1 LVTMK
6 DVAKDA
12 GVSVATVSRYINKSG
27 YTSKEAQQKIKD
39 SIEKLGYFP
48 NEVARSLFKQS
59 SKIIGLLIPDIRNPF
74 FNALVKAVEDYASSK
89 GYLIVLADI
98 SESSKKLDQ
107 YAKLFSQYHISG
119 LLVATGE
126 LEDFNFEK
134 SLPIVYLDRFMPTS
148 DDSINNDNYHG
159 GHLIAQHI
167 NQTKADR
174 ILVVQ
179 GPKRFQGSV
188 DRFNGVIDHL
198 SKHLNVKT
206 DTIDSYN
213 VDEMSTECQRL
224 LDEYQQVDTIICPN
238 DMMAV
243 ELMIECKKRQIDVPE
258 AIQIVGYDGIAIG
271 EYTSPSLTTVV
282 QPVYTMGKKAA
293 QLLIDR
299 IENKSLKQNKT
310 ILKPTLAIRESTR
323 R

>member
-1 LVTMK
+1 
-6 DVAKDA
+6 
-12 GVSVATVSRYINKSG
+12 
-27 YTSKEAQQKIKD
+27 
-39 SIEKLGYFP
+39 
-48 NEVARSLFKQS
+48 
-59 SKIIGLLIPDIRNPF
+59 
-74 FNALVKAVEDYASSK
+74 
-89 GYLIVLADI
+89 
-98 SESSKKLDQ
+98 
-107 YAKLFSQYHISG
+107 
-119 LLVATGE
+119 
-126 LEDFNFEK
+126 
-134 SLPIVYLDRFMPTS
+134 
-148 DDSINNDNYHG
+148 NYHG

>member
-1 LVTMK
+1 
-6 DVAKDA
+6 
-12 GVSVATVSRYINKSG
+12 
-27 YTSKEAQQKIKD
+27 
-39 SIEKLGYFP
+39 
-48 NEVARSLFKQS
+48 
-59 SKIIGLLIPDIRNPF
+59 
-74 FNALVKAVEDYASSK
+74 
-89 GYLIVLADI
+89 
-98 SESSKKLDQ
+98 
-107 YAKLFSQYHISG
+107 
-119 LLVATGE
+119 
-126 LEDFNFEK
+126 EDFNFEK

-179 GPKRFQGSV
+179 GPKRFRGSV

-224 LDEYQQVDTIICPN
+224 LLLDEYQQVDTIICPN

-258 AIQIVGYDGIAIG
+258 
-271 EYTSPSLTTVV
+271 
-282 QPVYTMGKKAA
+282 
-293 QLLIDR
+293 
-299 IENKSLKQNKT
+299 
-310 ILKPTLAIRESTR
+310 
-323 R
+323 